1 MIRLFAALSVPDDVA
16 DALKRRQQGL
26 PGARWRP
33 LDALHV
39 TLAFYGEMDERKAD
53 DLAGELSRVA
63 GSPFEIELEGTG
75 AFGDDH
81 RRQTL
86 WAGVAPS
93 EPLNVLAGR
102 CKAAGTRAGV
112 QMEARAY
119 KPHVTLAYLKYT
131 DPDRLGAWMKGHNL
145 LKSPPIRVD
154 RFGLFSSVLTR
165 DGSHYELE
173 REYLL

>member
-1 MIRLFAALSVPDDVA
+1 MIRLFAALSIPDDVS

-63 GSPFEIELEGTG
+63 GQPFEIALQGTG

-86 WAGVAPS
+86 WAGVGTS

-112 QMEARAY
+112 AMEPRAY
-119 KPHVTLAYLKYT
+119 KPHVTLAYLNHA
-131 DPDRLGAWMKGHNL
+131 DPDRLGAWMTGHNL
-145 LKSPPIRVD
+145 LQSPPIRVD
-154 RFGLFSSVLTR
+154 RFGLYSSVLTR

>member
-1 MIRLFAALSVPDDVA
+1 MRKSIDDR
-16 DALKRRQQGL
+16 DRRI
-26 PGARWRP
+26 
-33 LDALHV
+33 
-39 TLAFYGEMDERKAD
+39 
-53 DLAGELSRVA
+53 A

-165 DGSHYELE
+165 DGSHYERE